1 MLYPYFYHGLS
12 SAAAL
17 FAIASA
23 SAKSPKAHPFLRAG
37 DNAAS
42 AIAVADLPDGFLPPT
57 DFEGIAEESGGG
69 GSFVYVTYVKC
80 IKPSSGTD
88 GWVND
93 LIGVLTG
100 VGFSLVGIAACAGT
114 AGVGCA
120 VVAVGASAGI
130 DQLTKAA
137 IKAGAPEALG
147 QKFGGSEDDFYLSAN
162 GRKFSAEVEI
172 GSQETKAM
180 GAITFGLPKI
190 CLMEYDWGSGDDNM
204 GCIETRK
211 LGGIGHYGVVVASK
225 EHGSVYEVELHIM

>member
-1 MLYPYFYHGLS
+1 M
-12 SAAAL
+12 
-17 FAIASA
+17 
-23 SAKSPKAHPFLRAG
+23 
-37 DNAAS
+37 
-42 AIAVADLPDGFLPPT
+42 
-57 DFEGIAEESGGG
+57 
-69 GSFVYVTYVKC
+69 VYVTHVKC

-88 GWVND
+88 PWVND

-100 VGFSLVGIAACAGT
+100 VGVGLVGIATCVGT

-120 VVAVGASAGI
+120 VVATGANAAIGL
-130 DQLTKAA
+130 LTKAA